1 VLAFALHYDSASI
14 FDWSH
19 QMNIFK
25 NLGYASILTLV
36 AAAGCAGDPVGP
48 GGDNGGSDNGGSGDN
63 GGGDGSGATQ
73 PLDATGKY
81 KMLSTFDIA
90 TNVPGTAGTI
100 VNDIIDAT
108 DSPDDP
114 TNWVLTQL
122 VNQLPNGTIK
132 TLLEGAI
139 PFVSGYL
146 NDRVLDWAPDFVT
159 TMVQV
164 GNDFGDITKHFG
176 LNETLD
182 ITGGGVDGN
191 YSATRTSLGAH
202 FVINTQTFDLGFSDY
217 QIANVVVPG
226 IGITMDATGKLAVAM
241 HELPL
246 PYGGIIHMGLDAAV
260 IPMVDANAHNLGEL
274 LADKIDCQAVGQY
287 INDALVEELGFG
299 PGATAMATAC
309 TAGLNAGANA
319 IYAKINAIS
328 ATALEF
334 DVDGTAKA
342 ADTNHDYKIDALQT
356 GKWEGTLSY
365 AGTPAPLA
373 PAPFTGA
380 RM

>member
-1 VLAFALHYDSASI
+1 
-14 FDWSH
+14 
-19 QMNIFK
+19 MNTFK
-25 NLGYASILTLV
+25 NLGYASILALGV
-36 AAAGCAGDPVGP
+36 AAAGCAADPTGTP
-48 GGDNGGSDNGGSGDN
+48 GGNNGGSDNGGGDN
-63 GGGDGSGATQ
+63 GGSGSNQ
-73 PLDATGKY
+73 SLDATGKY
-81 KMLSTFDIA
+81 SMQSTFDIA
-90 TNVPGTAGTI
+90 TNVPGAAGTI

-114 TNWVLTQL
+114 THWVLQQL
-122 VNQLPNGTIK
+122 VNAMPNGTVK
-132 TLLEGAI
+132 TLLNGAI

-146 NDRVLDWAPDFVT
+146 NDRVLSWAPDFVT

-176 LNETLD
+176 LNETLE
-182 ITGGGVDGN
+182 IAGGGVDGN
-191 YSATRTSLGAH
+191 YSGTRTALGAH
-202 FVINTQTFDLGFSDY
+202 FVINTQAFDLKFSDY

-226 IGITMDATGKLAVAM
+226 IGITMDATGKLAVAT
-241 HELPL
+241 HKLPL

-260 IPMVDANAHNLGEL
+260 IPMVDPNASNLGEL
-274 LADKIDCQAVGQY
+274 FADKIDCQAVGQY
-287 INDALVEELGFG
+287 INDALVADLGFG
-299 PGATAMATAC
+299 PGASAMAAAC
-309 TAGLNAGANA
+309 TTGLTAGANA

-365 AGTPAPLA
+365 SGTPAPLA
-373 PAPFTGA
+373 PATFSGA

>member
-1 VLAFALHYDSASI
+1 
-14 FDWSH
+14 
-19 QMNIFK
+19 MNIFK
-25 NLGYASILTLV
+25 NLGYASILVLGV
-36 AAAGCAGDPVGP
+36 AAAGCAADPVGMP
-48 GGDNGGSDNGGSGDN
+48 GNGSDNGSDNGSNN
-63 GGGDGSGATQ
+63 GGGSGSNQA
-73 PLDATGKY
+73 LDATGKY
-81 KMLSTFDIA
+81 KMQSTFDIA
-90 TNVPGTAGTI
+90 TNVPGTAGEI

-122 VNQLPNGTIK
+122 VNQLPNGTVK
-132 TLLEGAI
+132 TLLNGAI

-146 NDRVLDWAPDFVT
+146 NDRVLAWAPDFVT

-182 ITGGGVDGN
+182 ITSGGVDGN
-191 YSATRTSLGAH
+191 YSGTRTALGAH
-202 FVINTQTFDLGFSDY
+202 FVVNTQAFDLAFSDY

-241 HELPL
+241 HKLPL

-260 IPMVDANAHNLGEL
+260 IPMVDANAHNLNEL
-274 LADKIDCQAVGQY
+274 LADKVDCQAVGQY
-287 INDALVEELGFG
+287 INDALVADFGFG
-299 PGATAMATAC
+299 PGASVMATAC
-309 TAGLNAGANA
+309 TAGLNASANA
-319 IYAKINAIS
+319 IYAKINSIS

-356 GKWEGTLSY
+356 GKWEGTMSY
-365 AGTPAPLA
+365 SGTPAPLA
-373 PAPFTGA
+373 PATFTGA

>member
-1 VLAFALHYDSASI
+1 
-14 FDWSH
+14 
-19 QMNIFK
+19 MNTFK
-25 NLGYASILTLV
+25 NLGYASILALGV
-36 AAAGCAGDPVGP
+36 AAAGCAADPVGTP
-48 GGDNGGSDNGGSGDN
+48 GGGDNGGSDNGGGDN
-63 GGGDGSGATQ
+63 GSGSGSAQ
-73 PLDATGKY
+73 ALDATGKY
-81 KMLSTFDIA
+81 KMQSTFDIA
-90 TNVPGTAGTI
+90 TNVPGTAGEI

-132 TLLEGAI
+132 TLLNGAI

-146 NDRVLDWAPDFVT
+146 NDRVLAWAPDFVT

-191 YSATRTSLGAH
+191 YSATRTALGAH
-202 FVINTQTFDLGFSDY
+202 FVINTQTFDLAFSDY
-217 QIANVVVPG
+217 QIQNVVVPG
-226 IGITMDATGKLAVAM
+226 IGITMDSTGKLAVAM
-241 HELPL
+241 HKLPL

-260 IPMVDANAHNLGEL
+260 IPMVDANAHNLNEL
-274 LADKIDCQAVGQY
+274 LADQVDCQAVGTY
-287 INDALVEELGFG
+287 INDAMVADFGFG
-299 PGATAMATAC
+299 PGASAMATAC
-309 TAGLNAGANA
+309 TAGLNAAANA
-319 IYAKINAIS
+319 IYAKINSIS

-373 PAPFTGA
+373 PATFTGA

>member
-1 VLAFALHYDSASI
+1 
-14 FDWSH
+14 
-19 QMNIFK
+19 MNIFK
-25 NLGYASILTLV
+25 NLGYASILALGV
-36 AAAGCAGDPVGP
+36 AAAGCAADPVGTP
-48 GGDNGGSDNGGSGDN
+48 GGGSDNGSDNGSNN
-63 GGGDGSGATQ
+63 GGGSGSNQA
-73 PLDATGKY
+73 LDATGKY
-81 KMLSTFDIA
+81 SMQSTFDIA
-90 TNVPGTAGTI
+90 TNVPGTAGEI

-114 TNWVLTQL
+114 THWVLQQL
-122 VNQLPNGTIK
+122 VNAMPNGTVK
-132 TLLEGAI
+132 TLLNGAI

-146 NDRVLDWAPDFVT
+146 NDRVLAWAPDFVT

-176 LNETLD
+176 LNETLE

-191 YSATRTSLGAH
+191 YSGTRTALGAH
-202 FVINTQTFDLGFSDY
+202 FVVNTQAFDLKFSDY

-226 IGITMDATGKLAVAM
+226 IGITMDATGKLAVAT
-241 HELPL
+241 HKLPL

-274 LADKIDCQAVGQY
+274 FADKIDCQAVGQY
-287 INDALVEELGFG
+287 INDAMVADLGFG
-299 PGATAMATAC
+299 PGASAMAAAC
-309 TAGLNAGANA
+309 TTGLTAGANA

-356 GKWEGTLSY
+356 GKWEGTMSY
-365 AGTPAPLA
+365 SGTPAPLA
-373 PAPFTGA
+373 PATFTGA

>member
-1 VLAFALHYDSASI
+1 MTI
-14 FDWSH
+14 IK
-19 QMNIFK
+19 NIG
-25 NLGYASILTLV
+25 LASILALG
-36 AAAGCAGDPVGP
+36 AAASGCAAQSPGN
-48 GGDNGGSDNGGSGDN
+48 GGDDGSGGAGGGGG
-63 GGGDGSGATQ
+63 GGGDGSGTPQ
-73 PLDATGKY
+73 SLDASGKY
-81 KMLSTFDIA
+81 SMQSTFDIA

-108 DSPDDP
+108 DSPNDP
-114 TNWVLTQL
+114 TQWVLQQL
-122 VNQLPNGTIK
+122 VNALPNGTAK
-132 TLLEGAI
+132 TLLNGAL

-146 NDRVLDWAPDFVT
+146 NDQVLAWAPDFVT

-191 YSATRTSLGAH
+191 YSGTRTALGAH
-202 FVINTQTFDLGFSDY
+202 FVINAQTFDLAFSDY

-226 IGITMDATGKLAVAM
+226 IGITMDATGKLAVAT
-241 HELPL
+241 HKLPL
-246 PYGGIIHMGLDAAV
+246 PYGGILHMGLDAAV
-260 IPMVDANAHNLGEL
+260 IPMVDANAHNLGQL
-274 LADKIDCQAVGQY
+274 LADKVDCQTVGQD
-287 INDALVEELGFG
+287 INDALVQELGFG
-299 PGATAMATAC
+299 PGASAMATAC

-319 IYAKINAIS
+319 IYSKINSIS

-365 AGTPAPLA
+365 SGTPAPLA
-373 PAPFTGA
+373 PATFTGA